1 MQGTI
6 IRGNINFILNAVD
19 LQVGQKSDALQR
31 YAIAVG
37 AASSRVQHCYT
48 PTGAVSLG
56 ARHRQKIS
64 IVVSAAIT
72 GSAVSRLP

>member
-1 MQGTI
+1 MQGTM
-6 IRGNINFILNAVD
+6 IRVNVNFILNAVD
-19 LQVGQKSDALQR
+19 LQVGQKSDALQT
-31 YAIAVG
+31 VG

-72 GSAVSRLP
+72 GSAVLRLP

>member
-6 IRGNINFILNAVD
+6 IRGNINCILNAVD

-48 PTGAVSLG
+48 PTGAVSPEHQ
-56 ARHRQKIS
+56 HRCKRSNYWERGVAFTI
-64 IVVSAAIT
+64 AT
-72 GSAVSRLP
+72 GS